1 MWKRGVFFF
10 PPSKAFK
17 SRLHNWKL
25 VGMFHAEWEARML
38 HIVQEVNFWKA
49 ALILETHYLTGDF
62 VKWRVQY

>member
-1 MWKRGVFFF
+1 
-10 PPSKAFK
+10 
-17 SRLHNWKL
+17 
-25 VGMFHAEWEARML
+25 MFHAEWEARML